1 MKEENH
7 MARKHDQRPTDEKHN
22 EIPLC
27 THQAGKYLEDCEYKV
42 LVRLWNKWEL

>member
-1 MKEENH
+1 MTDYPIKECIRDLHVNFMKEENH

-27 THQAGKYLEDCEYKV
+27 TH
-42 LVRLWNKWEL
+42 